1 MVDIAYSEWLQST
14 ERTLDRLDT
23 AAKAKWGSRG
33 RTMLL
38 SGHLTTAA
46 SAIARGDAIMAFAK
60 YPTVE
65 EEIIVPQI
73 LDLNALRGKTAS
85 ITISNDPNYSAGVS
99 VFVLGGG
106 VDHGQGVTA
115 LTVLRRLSYG

>member
-1 MVDIAYSEWLQST
+1 MDIAYSEWLQST
-14 ERTLDRLDT
+14 ERTLDRVDA

-46 SAIARGDAIMAFAK
+46 SASARGDAIMAFAK
-60 YPTVE
+60 LPAVE
-65 EEIIVPQI
+65 EEIIVPQL
-73 LDLNALRGKTAS
+73 LDITALRGKTATV
-85 ITISNDPNYSAGVS
+85 TIANDPNYAAGVV

-106 VDHGQGVTA
+106 VDHGQGVTM
-115 LTVLRRLSYG
+115 LTVLRRLSNG